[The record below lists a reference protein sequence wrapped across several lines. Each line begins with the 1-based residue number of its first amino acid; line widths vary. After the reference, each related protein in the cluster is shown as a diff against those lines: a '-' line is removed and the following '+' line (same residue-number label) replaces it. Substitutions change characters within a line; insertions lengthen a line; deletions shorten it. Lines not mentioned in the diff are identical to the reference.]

1 MDFHQALQH
10 HLNTMTEKDLAAFLA
25 TVHPENIS
33 LILPNGKLIDS
44 RAEFETFH
52 QNWFSDPDWSMHT
65 ELIKT
70 SVTAESG
77 VALLKVLYNDLDPQG
92 QPYEKRY
99 YLSLVFEKVNGNWLL
114 VHDQNTFE
122 N

>member
-1 MDFHQALQH
+1 MEFTAALQH
-10 HLNTMTEKDLAAFLA
+10 HLNTITEKDLTAFLA
-25 TVHPENIS
+25 TVHPDNIS
-33 LILPNGKLIDS
+33 LILPNGKLITE
-44 RAEFETFH
+44 RQEFDTFH

-70 SVTAESG
+70 AVTAGMG
-77 VALLKVLYNDLDPQG
+77 VALLKVLYKDLDPQG
-92 QPYEKRY
+92 QPYEKQY
-99 YLSLVFEKVNGNWLL
+99 YLSLVFEQVNGAWLL